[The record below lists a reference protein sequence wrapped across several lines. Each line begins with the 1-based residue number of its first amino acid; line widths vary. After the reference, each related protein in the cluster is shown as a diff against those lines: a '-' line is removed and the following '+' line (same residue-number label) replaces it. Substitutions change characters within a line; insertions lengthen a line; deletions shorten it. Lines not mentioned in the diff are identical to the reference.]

1 MLQFWYIIAVGLV
14 KLSVLCF
21 YGRIFA
27 IVRFPVSVN
36 ILLVLVLAWLVSF
49 LFATFFQVWPLWC
62 NWITCVPTT
71 NYPIMYVCSTVTDI
85 VLDICIL
92 CLPAFFLRNLQ
103 VSLNKRIG
111 LVGIFGLG
119 VLCAP
124 ISPPVSFENCA
135 NTASS
140 CVVSSITRLV
150 YTVRFQIADIEG
162 DYASNFSGMFCNSS
176 PSKNPSGSC

>member
-27 IVRFPVSVN
+27 ITRFPVSVN
-36 ILLVLVLAWLVSF
+36 ILLILVLAWLVSF

-62 NWITCVPTT
+62 NWIACVPTT
-71 NYPIMYVCSTVTDI
+71 NYPVMYVCSSVTDI
-85 VLDICIL
+85 ALDICIL
-92 CLPAFFLRNLQ
+92 CLPAFFLHNLQ
-103 VSLNKRIG
+103 ISLNKKIG

-119 VLCAP
+119 VLYAP
-124 ISPPVSFENCA
+124 IKSLVSLEKRA
-135 NTASS
+135 NPAVS

-150 YTVRFQIADIEG
+150 YTVKFQIADIE
-162 DYASNFSGMFCNSS
+162 DCSR
-176 PSKNPSGSC
+176 K